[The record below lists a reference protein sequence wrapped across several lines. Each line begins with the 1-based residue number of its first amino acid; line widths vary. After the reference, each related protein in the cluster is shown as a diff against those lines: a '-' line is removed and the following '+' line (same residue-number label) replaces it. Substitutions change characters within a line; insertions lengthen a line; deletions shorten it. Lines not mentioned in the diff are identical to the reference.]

1 MRLGPDA
8 IPFRYGRHPA
18 QVVDLHLPADS
29 TPDSAADSAAGGW
42 PVAVAVLVHGGYW
55 RARYGR
61 ALQHPVAADLT
72 GRGWA
77 VWNVDYRGVGPG
89 RSGGGWPGTFHDL
102 ATAIDLLAEAAA
114 EHRLPLHRTG
124 IVGHSAGGALAL
136 WAAGRHRLP
145 PGAPG
150 ADPLVRPGAVVA
162 QAAICDLVSAA
173 GDGLG
178 AGAVVD
184 LMALTPHQ
192 DAERYRLASPSALL
206 PLDLPVL
213 LVTGADDDT
222 VPRSQSA
229 KFAVAARAAGDDVT
243 LEVVPGEGH
252 FGHLDPAAPIW
263 RFAVDWLAERL
274 LPG

>member
-1 MRLGPDA
+1 MRLGPAA

-29 TPDSAADSAAGGW
+29 AAGSAGGGR

-61 ALQHPVAADLT
+61 ELQHPVAADLT
-72 GRGWA
+72 RRGWA
-77 VWNVDYRGVGPG
+77 VWNVDYRGVTPG
-89 RSGGGWPGTFHDL
+89 RSDGGGWPGTFQDV
-102 ATAIDLLAEAAA
+102 AEAIDLLAEAAV
-114 EHRLPLHRTG
+114 EHCLPLHRTG

-162 QAAICDLVSAA
+162 QAAICDLVSGAR
-173 GDGLG
+173 DGLG
-178 AGAVVD
+178 SGAVVD
-184 LMALTPHQ
+184 LMAMPPQQ
-192 DAERYRLASPSALL
+192 DADRYRLASPSALL

-222 VPRSQSA
+222 VPPSQSTR
-229 KFAVAARAAGDDVT
+229 FASAARAAGDDVT

-263 RFAVDWLAERL
+263 HCAVDWLAGRL